1 MGQAESTHAQLHQ
14 QGDGQM
20 GAPLLFQA
28 IRSLETKSKLQ
39 QQQLEVQIALPI
51 ALNSVPSKLFV
62 VQSESLGNQCQS

>member
-28 IRSLETKSKLQ
+28 IRPLENKSKL